1 MRNDAGDTAVLAS
14 VSNALQLLSLLSVE
28 PTIRVVD
35 VSRHLGVAPST
46 SHRLLTCLK
55 DEGFMQ
61 QVRGSKKYT
70 VGPELLRLAR
80 HFSSQNSLERSARPH
95 LEALC
100 REVNEAVNLQILIRD
115 EVLCLDA
122 VVEERHSLHVK
133 QIAGRRAPAHASAA
147 GKVLLAALPGDERA
161 AILAEH
167 GLPAVTGRTITDEAA
182 FEAELERV
190 CSQGYATN
198 MGEREDGVHAV
209 AVPVMDLDDN
219 PIAALAVAA
228 PSTRLPAARV
238 PGLVRDLRRTR
249 AAITA
254 EYFASENIPS

>member
-1 MRNDAGDTAVLAS
+1 MRNDTGEAGVLAS
-14 VSNALQLLSLLSVE
+14 VTNALRLLSMLSVE

-35 VSRHLGVAPST
+35 VSRRLNVAPST

-122 VVEERHSLHVK
+122 VVEDRHALHVK
-133 QIAGRRAPAHASAA
+133 QIAGRRAAAHASAA
-147 GKVLLAALPGDERA
+147 GKVLLATLPPEEREALIRD
-161 AILAEH
+161 H
-167 GLPAVTGRTITDEAA
+167 GLPAVTGRTITDPAA
-182 FEAELERV
+182 FEAELRQV
-190 CSQGYATN
+190 RSQGYATN

-209 AVPVMDLDDN
+209 AVPVLDLDEN
-219 PIAALAVAA
+219 PIAAIAVAA

-238 PGLVRDLRRTR
+238 PGLLRNLRRTR

-254 EYFASENIPS
+254 DYFAS

>member
-1 MRNDAGDTAVLAS
+1 MRNESGDAGVLAS
-14 VSNALQLLSLLSVE
+14 VTNALRLLSMLSVD

-35 VSRHLGVAPST
+35 VSRKLGIAPST

-80 HFSSQNSLERSARPH
+80 HFNSQNSIERSARPH

-115 EVLCLDA
+115 EVHCIDA
-122 VVEERHSLHVK
+122 VVEDRHALHVK
-133 QIAGRRAPAHASAA
+133 QIAGQRAAAHASAA
-147 GKVLLAALPGDERA
+147 GKVLLAALPASEREA
-161 AILAEH
+161 LYEQRT
-167 GLPAVTGRTITDEAA
+167 LPAITARTITDPAD
-182 FEAELERV
+182 FEAELNLVR
-190 CSQGYATN
+190 SQGYATN

-209 AVPVMDLDDN
+209 AVPVFDLDEN

-238 PGLVRDLRRTR
+238 PGLLRNLRRTR

-254 EYFASENIPS
+254 DYFAVRPG